1 MTKEEK
7 ATAIYDAVNDMLLV
21 MECKSWQN
29 VIVDTIKEISSTRE
43 KEIPSDCIYWLTE
56 LYDMFVKLEQS
67 GIEGDL

>member
-56 LYDMFVKLEQS
+56 IHDMFVKLEQ
-67 GIEGDL
+67 